1 MPCIEFEIKFPGG
14 KKIMSFKKSIIS
26 LLAIAAV
33 AASMISGV
41 ASEKG
46 RVSIKG
52 STTNLPI
59 TMKAIEAF
67 KLIKPEISISVDGS
81 GSGNGI
87 KAIIDGTTDICNSS
101 REMKKEEFEKAK
113 VANRKIKEI
122 AFAIDM
128 IVPIVHPS
136 NKVKNLTMEQLKG
149 IFEGTI
155 TNWKQVGGEDMNIV
169 VVSRD
174 SSSGTYEYW
183 LEAVLK
189 KTDPA
194 KTSLMQASSGAVMNT
209 VANNKKAIGY
219 VGFGYVDSSIKV
231 TDVNG
236 VKATLRNGKSGKYPV
251 SRKLYMYVDQNKYS
265 ADAKA
270 FVDYLLGTKGQK
282 IVSEAG
288 FISIK

>member
-1 MPCIEFEIKFPGG
+1 
-14 KKIMSFKKSIIS
+14 MSFKKSIVS

-41 ASEKG
+41 AAEKG

-87 KAIIDGTTDICNSS
+87 KAILDGTTDICNSS
-101 REMKKEEFEKAK
+101 REMKKEEFAKAK
-113 VANRKIKEI
+113 AANRNIKEV
-122 AFAIDM
+122 AFALDM
-128 IVPIVHPS
+128 IVPVLHPS

-149 IFEGTI
+149 IYDGTI
-155 TNWKQVGGEDMNIV
+155 TNWKQVGGDDMNIV

-174 SSSGTYEYW
+174 SSSGTYEFW
-183 LEAVLK
+183 GEAVLK
-189 KTDPA
+189 KADPA
-194 KTSLMQASSGAVMNT
+194 KTSLMQASNGAVMNT

-236 VKATLRNGKSGKYPV
+236 IKATLKNGKSGKYPV
-251 SRKLYMYVDQNKYS
+251 SRKLYMYVDQNNYS

-270 FVDYLLGTKGQK
+270 FVNYLLSKDGQK
-282 IVSEAG
+282 IVGEAG
-288 FISIK
+288 FIPVK